1 LTNLISDFRKGSK
14 AHTVL
19 YLHITGALFSLFRSI
34 KMSTQPGIQ
43 PLDCD
48 EDYIKQ
54 SNEVLRLLQTIKAL
68 TLLIFLVGALTL
80 IVAFALYSKV
90 KSK

>member
-1 LTNLISDFRKGSK
+1 MTNLISDFRKGSK
-14 AHTVL
+14 AHPVL

-34 KMSTQPGIQ
+34 KMSTQ

-54 SNEVLRLLQTIKAL
+54 SNEVLRLLQTIKAF